1 MDYIRKLPLL
11 LALFSA
17 IVTGLAGYL
26 NRIGN
31 KENMTNMVIAMIV
44 FYLAGLFIRSTVNSI
59 ADSIRKKIEERE
71 LEEKKRLTEERKKA
85 EEEERAKSHNASES
99 KVDVVV
105 DDSLDE
111 GIDGNEFD
119 ELPIAEYIKNELGK

>member
-17 IVTGLAGYL
+17 IVTGLAGYA
-26 NRIGN
+26 NRVGN
-31 KENMTNMVIAMIV
+31 KENMANMVIVMLV
-44 FYLAGLFIRSTVNSI
+44 FYIAGLYIRSTIFNI
-59 ADSIRKKIEERE
+59 ADTIKKKAEERE
-71 LEEKKRLTEERKKA
+71 IEEKKRLAEEKKKA
-85 EEEERAKSHNASES
+85 EEEERAKSRSAPES

-105 DDSLDE
+105 DDNLGT
-111 GIDGNEFD
+111 GIGDSDFD